1 MISDDSRIH
10 NQGDAYDNSGL
21 LRSSIPGQVWPV
33 VPDNAGALALAL
45 QYQLLQSEWWPVERI
60 TQFQFTQ
67 LNSMVRH
74 AVAQVPYY
82 QARFAEIGF
91 NAGSVLTPEVF
102 ARLPALTRRDVQSA
116 GAALFAAS
124 IPAQHGGIASGETS
138 GSTGAP
144 VVFRSSLLE
153 QLFWNAFTLR
163 DHLWHRRDLSGRLAA
178 VRYAPAGGTAA
189 GWGPATDAAFVTG
202 DCAILHID
210 TDLSQQVDWLC
221 ERDPVYLLSYA
232 SNIRQLALAFM
243 ARGLRLPRLREVR
256 SVSEVVGPELRTLVR
271 GAWNV
276 PLTDMYSAKE
286 VGYIALQCPERDV
299 YHVQSENVLVE
310 IVDEDN
316 RPCAP
321 GQAGRVLL
329 TALHKF
335 AMPLIRYE
343 IGDYAV
349 PGEACTCGRGLP
361 TIREIRG
368 RERNMMHLPNGDKR
382 WPLCDLVK
390 EPQLPGIL
398 QYQFVQK
405 SHEHLELR
413 LVVGPH
419 YSRNLEPVL
428 REIVHRRLG
437 YPFEL
442 AIFYGDSIPR
452 SSGGKY
458 EDFRS
463 EIDAV

>member
-60 TQFQFTQ
+60 TQFQFVQ
-67 LNSMVRH
+67 LNSVVRH
-74 AVAQVPYY
+74 AIEQVPYY

-310 IVDEDN
+310 IVDEGN

>member
-10 NQGDAYDNSGL
+10 NQNDAYDNSGL

-310 IVDEDN
+310 IVDEGN

>member
-256 SVSEVVGPELRTLVR
+256 SVSEVVGSELRTLVR

-310 IVDEDN
+310 IVDEGN

-413 LVVGPH
+413 LVVGPQ

>member
-310 IVDEDN
+310 IVDEGN

-405 SHEHLELR
+405 SHEHLDLR
-413 LVVGPH
+413 LVVGPQ

>member
-310 IVDEDN
+310 IVDEGN

-413 LVVGPH
+413 LVVGPQ

>member
-1 MISDDSRIH
+1 
-10 NQGDAYDNSGL
+10 
-21 LRSSIPGQVWPV
+21 
-33 VPDNAGALALAL
+33 
-45 QYQLLQSEWWPVERI
+45 
-60 TQFQFTQ
+60 
-67 LNSMVRH
+67 
-74 AVAQVPYY
+74 
-82 QARFAEIGF
+82 
-91 NAGSVLTPEVF
+91 
-102 ARLPALTRRDVQSA
+102 
-116 GAALFAAS
+116 
-124 IPAQHGGIASGETS
+124 
-138 GSTGAP
+138 
-144 VVFRSSLLE
+144 LLE

-178 VRYAPAGGTAA
+178 VRYAPAGGAAA
-189 GWGPATDAAFVTG
+189 GWGPATDAAFMTG

-232 SNIRQLALAFM
+232 SNIRELALAFM

-368 RERNMMHLPNGDKR
+368 RERNMMHLANGEKR

-390 EPQLPGIL
+390 EPDLPGIL

-405 SHEHLELR
+405 SHKHLELR
-413 LVVGPH
+413 LVVGPQ
-419 YSRNLEPVL
+419 YARNLEPVL

-437 YPFEL
+437 HPFEL

-452 SSGGKY
+452 STGGKY

>member
-10 NQGDAYDNSGL
+10 NQGDANDNSGL
-21 LRSSIPGQVWPV
+21 LRSSIPGQVWPA

-45 QYQLLQSEWWPVERI
+45 QYQLMQSEWWTVERI
-60 TQFQFTQ
+60 TQFQFAQ
-67 LNSMVRH
+67 LNSVVCH
-74 AVAQVPYY
+74 AIEQVPYY

-91 NAGSVLTPEVF
+91 YAGSVLTPEVF

-124 IPAQHGGIASGETS
+124 MPPSHGGIASGETS
-138 GSTGAP
+138 GSTGTP
-144 VVFRSSLLE
+144 VVFRSALLE

-178 VRYAPAGGTAA
+178 VRYAPAGGSAA
-189 GWGPATDAAFVTG
+189 GWGPATDAAFMTG

-243 ARGLRLPRLREVR
+243 ARGLQLPRLREVR

-286 VGYIALQCPERDV
+286 VGYIALQCPQRDV

-321 GQAGRVLL
+321 GQAGRVLV

-368 RERNMMHLPNGDKR
+368 RERNMMHLPNGEKR

-390 EPQLPGIL
+390 EPDLPGIR

-405 SHEHLELR
+405 RLDCIEVH
-413 LVVGPH
+413 LVVGPQ
-419 YSRNLEPVL
+419 YSRDMEPAL
-428 REIVHRRLG
+428 KAAIHRRLG
-437 YPFEL
+437 NTFVLGIVYREN
-442 AIFYGDSIPR
+442 ISRGTS
-452 SSGGKY
+452 GKY
-458 EDFRS
+458 EDFRC
-463 EIDAV
+463 EFAE

>member
-1 MISDDSRIH
+1 MIADDSRIH

-21 LRSSIPGQVWPV
+21 LRSSIPGQVWPA

-45 QYQLLQSEWWPVERI
+45 QYQLMQSEWWPVERI
-60 TQFQFTQ
+60 TQFQFAQ
-67 LNSMVRH
+67 FNSVVRH

-82 QARFAEIGF
+82 KARFAEIGF

-102 ARLPALTRRDVQSA
+102 ARLPVLTRRDVQSA

-189 GWGPATDAAFVTG
+189 SWGPATDAAFMTG

-310 IVDEDN
+310 IVDDYN

-349 PGEACTCGRGLP
+349 PGEACACGRGLP

-413 LVVGPH
+413 LVVGPQ

-428 REIVHRRLG
+428 QEIVHRRLG

-442 AIFYGDSIPR
+442 TIFYGDSIPR

>member
-1 MISDDSRIH
+1 MIADDSRIH

-21 LRSSIPGQVWPV
+21 LRSSIPGQVWPA

-45 QYQLLQSEWWPVERI
+45 QYQLMQSEWWPVERI
-60 TQFQFTQ
+60 TQFQFAQ
-67 LNSMVRH
+67 FNSVVRH

-82 QARFAEIGF
+82 KARFAEIGF

-102 ARLPALTRRDVQSA
+102 ARLPVLTRRDVQSA

-189 GWGPATDAAFVTG
+189 SWGPATDAAFMTG

-310 IVDEDN
+310 IVDDYN

-349 PGEACTCGRGLP
+349 PGEACACGRGLP

-413 LVVGPH
+413 LVVGPQ

-428 REIVHRRLG
+428 QEIVHRRLG